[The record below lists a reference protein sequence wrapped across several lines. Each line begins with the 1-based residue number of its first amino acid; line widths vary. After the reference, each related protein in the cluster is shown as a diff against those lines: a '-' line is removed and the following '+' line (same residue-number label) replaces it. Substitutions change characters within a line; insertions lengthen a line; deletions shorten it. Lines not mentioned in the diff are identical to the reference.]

1 MTEIKAQE
9 YLEKNW
15 TDKNI
20 TIINSSETKLAT
32 DLIIQDYP
40 NLEAITLPNH
50 ELTSLKVINCPNLKT
65 INLRNNQLTK
75 LELTGENI
83 TELIA
88 SHNEL
93 SELDLTNCPKISRLM
108 VCDNPLLTKLAGL
121 NLSNVKDINIINT
134 LVNLAADYEAL
145 KVSKDEALKAVKT
158 LKEAAEEKELVLT
171 EAIQTSVQVEE
182 AIQRLLKKTEKDWKY
197 YLDNPDQALPSF
209 QLPETRR
216 RNQDFLLSIIQAK
229 VSGNYQKLLE
239 EWKIETN
246 AEEIFADIL
255 IQLSKL
261 LGAKS
266 YLKNQEAQPLLSQN
280 LV

>member
-1 MTEIKAQE
+1 
-9 YLEKNW
+9 
-15 TDKNI
+15 
-20 TIINSSETKLAT
+20 
-32 DLIIQDYP
+32 
-40 NLEAITLPNH
+40 
-50 ELTSLKVINCPNLKT
+50 VINCPNLKT

-182 AIQRLLKKTEKDWKY
+182 AIQRLLKKTEKD
-197 YLDNPDQALPSF
+197 
-209 QLPETRR
+209 
-216 RNQDFLLSIIQAK
+216 
-229 VSGNYQKLLE
+229 
-239 EWKIETN
+239 
-246 AEEIFADIL
+246 
-255 IQLSKL
+255 
-261 LGAKS
+261 
-266 YLKNQEAQPLLSQN
+266 
-280 LV
+280 